1 MNIGT
6 AREISS
12 DKLRPRS
19 LAPLVKTRGFGM
31 TPCSAHTLYYKVLCD
46 RLNL

>member
-31 TPCSAHTLYYKVLCD
+31 TPCSAPYFVLQSTL
-46 RLNL
+46 